1 MPTFEFLSSD
11 KYIALEKSYRSTL
24 AELKYQAINKH
35 ILVTISKCLN
45 YSSTY
50 TSTII
55 CNAEPIIC
63 NAEQTANINN
73 YLGPLQA
80 YQQCHHP

>member
-1 MPTFEFLSSD
+1 MKNFMPTFEFLSSD

-45 YSSTY
+45 YSSIY
-50 TSTII
+50 MST
-55 CNAEPIIC
+55 IIC
-63 NAEQTANINN
+63 NAEQTANINK